1 MADKQKDESQQKE
14 QKQRLEF
21 EKTQNADR
29 MRNAQAG
36 QSTNAPKQ
44 QSAAQDKVRQARM
57 KSGNYP
63 KSPAGIQ
70 NGLNSSKNIN
80 QDRKKQQTSRED
92 KNINRL
98 SKRKGGG
105 ASTAK
110 NTKGKLSG
118 ARVSGGKQAAK
129 EANKAMQRLY
139 TNGFRAMVSVVGFIP
154 IFIALWYAYIK
165 GHMLDDELFKF
176 KLWQEVILWFI
187 SLIVMCLIVF
197 VLFIIVFIIDMVS
210 NPLDLFKIIF

>member
-80 QDRKKQQTSRED
+80 QDRKNNKPQERIRILTDCLRGKVGVLRQQ
-92 KNINRL
+92 KIP
-98 SKRKGGG
+98 K
-105 ASTAK
+105 
-110 NTKGKLSG
+110 
-118 ARVSGGKQAAK
+118 VS
-129 EANKAMQRLY
+129 
-139 TNGFRAMVSVVGFIP
+139 
-154 IFIALWYAYIK
+154 
-165 GHMLDDELFKF
+165 
-176 KLWQEVILWFI
+176 
-187 SLIVMCLIVF
+187 
-197 VLFIIVFIIDMVS
+197 
-210 NPLDLFKIIF
+210 